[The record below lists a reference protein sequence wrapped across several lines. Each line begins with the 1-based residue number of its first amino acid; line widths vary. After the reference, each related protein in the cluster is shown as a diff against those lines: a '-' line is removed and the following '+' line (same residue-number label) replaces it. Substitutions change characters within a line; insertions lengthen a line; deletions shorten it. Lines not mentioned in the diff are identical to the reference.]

1 MEWTEVA
8 ADRLRR
14 RSRRA
19 IGTVLGPLAMALAL
33 AACGGGGGRR
43 GEPSNSSTTRPSDP
57 SGTSTSGPPTTPAP
71 SSRPVPPAGSVAF
84 TVVGVTLSEPGLRV
98 LVGASGGAITVVAR
112 GVSGGSNGVRIC
124 PVNGV
129 SGAPAADDC
138 VVADDGGGVSLAVA
152 GGLPG
157 VLLRAPEGTNTD
169 PIRVAEVTLIYVPD
183 GDQITVVTPPLAPS
197 ATPGECS
204 GGPCQ
209 TAFELSPTGRGAFSL
224 RADGRGARPQLSL
237 VAGQPGGSTQVIS
250 IVEGG
255 GSLAIRSTVDGRSD
269 ATLTLRNLGDAE
281 LPPLE
286 LALVWPVRR

>member
-1 MEWTEVA
+1 M
-8 ADRLRR
+8 
-14 RSRRA
+14 
-19 IGTVLGPLAMALAL
+19 
-33 AACGGGGGRR
+33 
-43 GEPSNSSTTRPSDP
+43 
-57 SGTSTSGPPTTPAP
+57 
-71 SSRPVPPAGSVAF
+71 AF
-84 TVVGVTLSEPGLRV
+84 TVVGATLSEPGLRV

-112 GVSGGSNGVRIC
+112 GVAGGSNGVRIC

-129 SGAPAADDC
+129 SAAPATDDC
-138 VVADDGGGVSLAVA
+138 VVADDGRSVSLTVA
-152 GGLPG
+152 GGSPG

-183 GDQITVVTPPLAPS
+183 GDQVTVVTPPMAPS

-209 TAFELSPTGRGAFSL
+209 TAFELSPTGPGTFSL

-237 VAGQPGGSTQVIS
+237 AAGQPGGPTQVLS

-269 ATLTLRNLGDAE
+269 ATLTLRNLGEAE

-286 LALVWPVRR
+286 LALSWPFRR